1 MKGSRLAQ
9 LVSSGTDIEATY
21 AEFRLTRPDG
31 DSMAF
36 ARWLHERRYLT
47 AEALKE
53 YLLAGDL
60 SFTLS
65 EVGGRVSGPAT
76 SRFELLGLLGRGA
89 MGEVHVARDTDLH
102 RNVAVKLMDPKLASD
117 PRLARRFY
125 TEAQVTAQLDH
136 PAIVPVFGLE
146 RTLDGSL
153 GYAMRIVRGRTL
165 RDFLTETRAFYLKG
179 AKPDDAH
186 SLQARLLIFEDL
198 CNAMH
203 YAHSRGVIH
212 RDLKPDN
219 VMVGPY
225 GEVLVMDW
233 GIAKV
238 IGTADETGP
247 DIADATGS
255 GTEIGDS
262 IGTPRY
268 MSPEQA
274 LGKNDRLDGRAD
286 QYALGLLLFELVA
299 LKSANPGTS
308 AVTCW
313 SAARKGQIASFD
325 HAYGEKLPRDLHA
338 IVEKAAARKRSERY
352 RDVGQLAE
360 DVRRFLRDE
369 ELIARKD
376 GARQR
381 LMRAVGR
388 NRQAVLGVVATL
400 ASLLLVVVTGSL
412 VLAALA
418 YVGSAWYADRRE
430 QRLGRV
436 MARVADQ
443 GHRMDSEFARY
454 VGELRGLQGT
464 ATYALSNPPPT
475 SKTAYFLDDFR
486 AGNRPVDAVDSA
498 VYRQPAS
505 LGWPDNV
512 GAPGFDRAANATL
525 IAQLQTLQPQM
536 LAMLSRS
543 ISPTLEIGTPEE
555 RRKLLLDQPAPM
567 IWTYIATEQG
577 ILTGLPGV
585 GDYPDGYDPRAQPW
599 YQLGIA
605 QDDLRWEAAVDESG
619 QGLLLSATLPVRL
632 GDGRKMGVVAL
643 DIGVQHVTDKLLA
656 PPGLDAPVQAML
668 IDPAGMILV
677 DTANADAAAQKL
689 AFGYPAVVERITA
702 GETGGWL
709 EVGDELVLWTRV
721 EQIGWTYVVVGKSD
735 QLVVVF

>member
-9 LVSSGTDIEATY
+9 LVSPGTDIEATY
-21 AEFRLTRPDG
+21 AEFRQTRPDG

-36 ARWLHERRYLT
+36 ARWLHDRNYLT
-47 AEALKE
+47 PDALKE

-65 EVGGRVSGPAT
+65 EVGSRIRGPAS

-89 MGEVHVARDTDLH
+89 MGEVHVARDTDLN
-102 RNVAVKLMDPKLASD
+102 RNVAVKLMDPKLSSD

-136 PAIVPVFGLE
+136 PAIVPVFGVE
-146 RTLDGSL
+146 RTVDGSL

-165 RDFLTETRAFYLKG
+165 RDFLVETRAFYEKG
-179 AKPDDAH
+179 AKPDAAH

-238 IGTADETGP
+238 IGTPDETGP
-247 DIADATGS
+247 HLAEATAG

-274 LGKNDRLDGRAD
+274 LGKNDKLDGRAD

-313 SAARKGQIASFD
+313 SAARKGQTVPFE
-325 HAYGEKLPRDLHA
+325 HAYGEKLPRDLRA
-338 IVEKAAARKRSERY
+338 IVEKATARKRSDRY

-369 ELIARKD
+369 ELIARPD
-376 GARQR
+376 GMGQR

-388 NRQAVLGVVATL
+388 NRQAVLGVMATL
-400 ASLLLVVVTGSL
+400 ASLLMVVITGSV
-412 VLAALA
+412 VLAALG

-436 MARVADQ
+436 MARVAEQ

-464 ATYALSNPPPT
+464 AAYALSRQPT
-475 SKTAYFLDDFR
+475 IERATYFVDDFR
-486 AGNRPVDAVDSA
+486 AGNLPPDAVQSA
-498 VYRQPAS
+498 VYGQPAS

-543 ISPTLEIGTPEE
+543 VSPTLEIAPAEE
-555 RRKLLLDQPAPM
+555 RRKLLLDRPAPM
-567 IWTYIATEQG
+567 IWTYIATEHG

-585 GDYPDGYDPRAQPW
+585 GDYPPDYDPRKQPW
-599 YQLGIA
+599 YALGIA

-619 QGLLLSATLPVRL
+619 QGLLLSATLPVREA
-632 GDGRKMGVVAL
+632 GGRKMGVVGL
-643 DIGVQHVTDKLLA
+643 DIGVQHVTDELLA
-656 PPGLDAPVQAML
+656 PPGLDGPVQALL
-668 IDPAGMILV
+668 IDPAGAVLV
-677 DTANADAAAQKL
+677 DTANPDAAAQKR
-689 AFGYPAVVERITA
+689 AFGYPAVVRRIA
-702 GETGGWL
+702 EGETGGWL
-709 EVGDELVLWTRV
+709 EAGDELVLWTRV
-721 EQIGWTYVVVGKSD
+721 EQIGWTYVVIGKVD
-735 QLVVVF
+735 DLVQVF